1 MDHIYFEI
9 SRNKAPP
16 ELLNN
21 RSNLVVTDRAKL
33 LASSMSFLETQG
45 YFDKGGITIG
55 EVPRPLLTL
64 PFLDFL
70 SCIDLSNDTIVEL
83 GAGQSTLYFQ
93 ERFKAVYSYETSA
106 DWVELLKPRLRSN
119 VRLQLET
126 TAIMEACR
134 INLPEHDW
142 LLVDFAGKRTAYI
155 HNMLQSKPTERLPNF
170 IVLDNAE
177 WYRKG
182 AQLLSALGYTEVP
195 FVGLKSS
202 QVFTS
207 VTSLFLKRGCPAFT
221 MLEHIN
227 PPYSQSVENS
237 WDVIE

>member
-1 MDHIYFEI
+1 MDHVYFEI
-9 SRNKAPP
+9 SRSKAPP

-21 RSNLVVTDRAKL
+21 PSNLVITDRAKL

-55 EVPRPLLTL
+55 DVPRPLLTL

-70 SCIDLSNDTIVEL
+70 SCLDLSNETIVEL

-93 ERFKAVYSYETSA
+93 ERYKAVHSYETSL
-106 DWVELLKPRLRSN
+106 DWIELLKARLRPN
-119 VRLQLET
+119 VQLQLET
-126 TAIMEACR
+126 TINLEACR
-134 INLPEHDW
+134 IDLPEHDW
-142 LLVDFAGKRTAYI
+142 LLIDFAGKRTAFI
-155 HNMLQSKPTERLPNF
+155 HNLLRSKPTELLPNY

-182 AQLLSALGYTEVP
+182 AGLLIACGYTEVP

-202 QVFTS
+202 QTFTS
-207 VTSLFLKRGCPAFT
+207 VTSLFLKRGCPTFT

-227 PPYSQSVENS
+227 PPYSQSVENI